1 MAKHGKRYLEAKS
14 RIDPERVYDPV
25 EAVQL
30 IRDQDLTRF
39 DPTVEVHLRL
49 GVNVRHAD
57 QQLRGTISLPHGT
70 GREVTVAVFAQ
81 GDKAREAEQAGADLV
96 GAEDLV
102 TRVQGGFT
110 DFDIAIATPDM
121 MGLVG
126 RLGRILGPQGKM
138 PNPKTGTVTLD
149 LVKAVGDVKAGRVEY
164 RTDRTG
170 IVHLGIGKRSF
181 TERQLVENYQA
192 VVEEIVRVKPAAAK
206 GRYLKSITLAQSMGP
221 GVPVDTTRTSNLLE
235 EVAAT
240 A

>member
-1 MAKHGKRYLEAKS
+1 MAKHGKRYLEARS

-30 IRDQDLTRF
+30 IRDQELTRF

-126 RLGRILGPQGKM
+126 APRAHPR
-138 PNPKTGTVTLD
+138 
-149 LVKAVGDVKAGRVEY
+149 
-164 RTDRTG
+164 
-170 IVHLGIGKRSF
+170 
-181 TERQLVENYQA
+181 
-192 VVEEIVRVKPAAAK
+192 PARARCPTPRPA
-206 GRYLKSITLAQSMGP
+206 P
-221 GVPVDTTRTSNLLE
+221 
-235 EVAAT
+235 
-240 A
+240 